1 MYYSIEDAAKVLAEA
16 LGKDDLSVSDLVTF
30 ALYAFS
36 EESTAFHPRPW
47 NKASVQEAL
56 GESLSRYPDS
66 LDRRRQSIMD
76 VMERVP
82 DDATCSSIGWFF
94 SGFALSEMINGG
106 ALANNEPEVQA
117 NLLSAM
123 SIEKLSATALEMLHD
138 DMHRFQLIDAVP
150 MNLMSAM
157 IACRAARS
165 KMEEVSQ
172 EIDEAEERAE
182 IEMREAEQRRATR
195 RRPNRTRH

>member
-1 MYYSIEDAAKVLAEA
+1 
-16 LGKDDLSVSDLVTF
+16 
-30 ALYAFS
+30 
-36 EESTAFHPRPW
+36 
-47 NKASVQEAL
+47 
-56 GESLSRYPDS
+56 
-66 LDRRRQSIMD
+66 
-76 VMERVP
+76 
-82 DDATCSSIGWFF
+82 
-94 SGFALSEMINGG
+94 
-106 ALANNEPEVQA
+106 
-117 NLLSAM
+117 
-123 SIEKLSATALEMLHD
+123 MLHD